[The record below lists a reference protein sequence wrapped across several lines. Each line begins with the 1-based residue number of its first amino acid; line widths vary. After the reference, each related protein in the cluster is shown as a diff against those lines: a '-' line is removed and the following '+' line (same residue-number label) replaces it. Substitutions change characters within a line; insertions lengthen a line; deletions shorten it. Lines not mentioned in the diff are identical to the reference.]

1 MNAEQPTP
9 LASVLLVDD
18 TPANLLALSAVLKP
32 LGARLVEA
40 KSGVEA
46 LECVRREP
54 FAVVLLDVQ
63 MPGMDGFEVA
73 RRMRATEHGREVP
86 ILFLTAIH
94 RDEAYARRGYAIGA
108 ADYIT
113 KPFNVDV
120 LRARVKAFVDL
131 FQQREEIRKA
141 QVELRTRERDEAV
154 RRLVAFERIATAA
167 LDTDDLGVLLREL
180 LDIFLGAADAA
191 DTATVLLRE
200 GEELRVRAAVGP
212 HGVDEGMSVR
222 IGEGLCGAIA
232 AGKQPVEV
240 EGTSTF
246 PDCGCLQS
254 GSTRALYG
262 MPLLHFGEVVG
273 VALIGSNRASSFS
286 EAEKRLFAAMAER
299 AAWAVARH
307 LQRATHEAE
316 RAALLERERAAR
328 AEAELASQAKDQFLA
343 TVSHELRTPLNA
355 ILGWAVLARQKAPP
369 QVERALSV
377 IERNARAQA
386 RIIDDVLDIS
396 RIVSGKFR
404 LDMVPTNLVEVTQ
417 AAVESLRPVAEA
429 RGVKLAIALGP
440 LGFTLGDPERLQQV
454 VWNLLSNAIKFT
466 PKDGTVELSA
476 FLSGSNLLLRVTDT
490 GQGIDASFMP
500 YIFEAFR
507 QADGSTARRH
517 GGLGL
522 GLALVKQMVQAHG
535 GTIFAVSDGIGKG
548 STFTVEL
555 PIRSTP
561 ATRASEDET
570 AAANEQRVRLSGLKV
585 LVVDD
590 EEDARALLRRVLE
603 EKGATVTLAASSD
616 EALDDLSRSRPDVLV
631 SDIGLPGMD
640 GYALIRSI
648 RTLPAEYGGRTP
660 AIALTAYART
670 EDSQRAFA
678 AGFQRHVPKPVD
690 LGRLVSLIAN
700 LCGIPLTE
708 A

>member
-1 MNAEQPTP
+1 MNAEQRTP

-18 TPANLLALSAVLKP
+18 TPANLLVLAAVLKP

-40 KSGVEA
+40 KSGIEA

-54 FAVVLLDVQ
+54 FAAVLLDVQ
-63 MPGMDGFEVA
+63 MPDMDGFEVA
-73 RRMRATEHGREVP
+73 RRMRETEYGREVP

-94 RDEAYARRGYAIGA
+94 RDEAYARRGYASGA

-167 LDTDDLGVLLREL
+167 LETDELGVLLREL
-180 LDIFLGAADAA
+180 LDVFLGAADAA
-191 DTATVLLRE
+191 DSAMVLLRE
-200 GEELRVRAAVGP
+200 GEDLRVRAVVGP
-212 HGVDEGMSVR
+212 HEVDEGFSVR
-222 IGEGLCGAIA
+222 IGEGFCGTIA
-232 AGKQPVEV
+232 AGKQPVEM
-240 EGTSTF
+240 EGALSF
-246 PDCGCLQS
+246 PDCACVKSRG
-254 GSTRALYG
+254 TRALYG
-262 MPLLHFGEVVG
+262 VPLLHFGEVVG
-273 VALIGSNRASSFS
+273 VAVIGSSQASRF
-286 EAEKRLFAAMAER
+286 ADLDKRLFAAMAER

-307 LQRATHEAE
+307 LQRSAHEAE

-328 AEAELASQAKDQFLA
+328 AEAELASLAKDQFLA

-417 AAVESLRPVAEA
+417 AAVESLRPVAES
-429 RGVKLAIALGP
+429 RGVKLVVRLGP

-466 PKDGTVELSA
+466 PKDGEVELSA
-476 FLSGSNLLLRVTDT
+476 CLRGSKLLLRVRDT
-490 GQGIDASFMP
+490 GQGIDPAFMP
-500 YIFEAFR
+500 HLFEAFR

-535 GTIFAVSDGIGKG
+535 GTIRAASDGVGKG
-548 STFTVEL
+548 ATFTVEL

-561 ATRASEDET
+561 ATRASEDES
-570 AAANEQRVRLSGLKV
+570 AAPTEKQVRLSGLKV

-590 EEDARALLRRVLE
+590 EEDARSLLRRVLE
-603 EKGATVTLAASSD
+603 ERGATVTLAASSD

-648 RTLPAEYGGRTP
+648 RTLPPEVGGRTP
-660 AIALTAYART
+660 AIALTAYARS

>member
-1 MNAEQPTP
+1 MNAEQRTAP
-9 LASVLLVDD
+9 ASVLLVDD
-18 TPANLLALSAVLKP
+18 TPANLLVLAAVLKP

-46 LECVRREP
+46 LEASRREP

-63 MPGMDGFEVA
+63 MPDMDGFEVA

-94 RDEAYARRGYAIGA
+94 RDEAYARRGYALGA

-180 LDIFLGAADAA
+180 IDIFLGAADAA

-200 GEELRVRAAVGP
+200 GEVLRVRAAVGP
-212 HGVDEGMSVR
+212 HADEDISVR
-222 IGEGLCGAIA
+222 IGEGLCGTIA
-232 AGKQPVEV
+232 ARKEPVEV
-240 EGTSTF
+240 EGAQAF
-246 PDCGCLQS
+246 PDCACLETS
-254 GSTRALYG
+254 ATRALYG
-262 MPLLHFGEVVG
+262 VPLLHFGEVVG
-273 VALIGSNRASSFS
+273 VALIGSSRASGFS
-286 EAEKRLFAAMAER
+286 DAEKRLFAAMAER

-307 LQRATHEAE
+307 LQRAAHEAE

-328 AEAELASQAKDQFLA
+328 AEAEFASQAKDQFLA

-404 LDMVPTNLVEVTQ
+404 LDMVPTNLVEITQ

-429 RGVKLAIALGP
+429 RGVNLTIQVGP

-454 VWNLLSNAIKFT
+454 VWNLLSNGIKFT
-466 PKDGTVELSA
+466 PKDGQVELSA
-476 FLSGSNLLLRVTDT
+476 ALSGPNLLLRVTDT
-490 GQGIDASFMP
+490 GQGIDPVFMP

-535 GTIFAVSDGIGKG
+535 GTIAAASDGIGRG
-548 STFTVEL
+548 ATFTVEL

-561 ATRASEDET
+561 VTRASEDE
-570 AAANEQRVRLSGLKV
+570 AAAHEQQVRLAGLKV

-603 EKGATVTLAASSD
+603 DRGATVTLAASSD
-616 EALDDLSRSRPDVLV
+616 EALHDLSRSRPDVLV

-648 RTLPAEYGGRTP
+648 RTLPAEFGGRTP
-660 AIALTAYART
+660 AIALTAYARS

-700 LCGIPLTE
+700 LCGIPLTD